1 VKNWPFRN
9 RLILT
14 SLILISAAIYSLM
27 GARAVQANRLRQQP
41 TVAIATVTGTPLG
54 PMVAVNGDQDMI
66 NVHNGPGQ
74 SYPVVGVLVANQ
86 KAPAI
91 GMDREGQWIEI
102 KYMGVPGNLGWV
114 SASLVTQ
121 EQNGTLPIVSPASPP
136 QVQSTATLEPTLAAR
151 YIQLEA
157 PTRLPTFTPAAPLV
171 VPTFAAANRALD
183 VTRLPIGFVI
193 VGLGVIGFFGTL
205 LSLLRSR

>member
-1 VKNWPFRN
+1 MKNWPSHN

-14 SLILISAAIYSLM
+14 FLILISAAVYSLVST
-27 GARAVQANRLRQQP
+27 RVVQADSSRQQP

-54 PMVAVNGDQDMI
+54 ATVIVNGDQNMI

-74 SYPVVGVLVANQ
+74 SYPVIGVLVANQ
-86 KAPAI
+86 RAPAR

-102 KYMGVPGNLGWV
+102 VYMGVPGNLGWV

-121 EQNGTLPIVSPASPP
+121 EQSNPLPIVSPPS
-136 QVQSTATLEPTLAAR
+136 QVGARSTATLEPTLAAR
-151 YIQLEA
+151 YIQAEA